1 MKKLEELAI
10 SRAPWRVCPKDDT
23 MVTTKGGF
31 RVAAGCCERY
41 DGGVGNACIIAA
53 APELYEELRK
63 AYEFIEQ
70 VGDAVGGLPADVIV
84 NQRNARKAL
93 AKAAGEEVEK

>member
-1 MKKLEELAI
+1 MKKLEELYVRYIPWQAFKNGDWI
-10 SRAPWRVCPKDDT
+10 MRADKSSFRIMPWGMTDDEN
-23 MVTTKGGF
+23 
-31 RVAAGCCERY
+31 R
-41 DGGVGNACIIAA
+41 IIAA

-93 AKAAGEEVEK
+93 AKAAGEEVER